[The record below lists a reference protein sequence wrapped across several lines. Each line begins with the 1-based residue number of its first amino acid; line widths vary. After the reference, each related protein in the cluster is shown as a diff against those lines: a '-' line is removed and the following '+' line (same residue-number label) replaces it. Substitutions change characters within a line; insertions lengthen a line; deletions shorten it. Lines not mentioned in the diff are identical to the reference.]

1 MATNLPNRAQIEAA
15 QPLDFPPAPPRELRT
30 TIRIEV
36 APDGLH
42 VTAEYTGTLAAL
54 PDAIERL
61 RAAGV
66 LELVAQSR
74 PAGQAPAPAAAQQRQ
89 AAPRA
94 EPFYRPDGTAC
105 CPAHNKPLQDGQWGR
120 YCPAKAAAGEPATP
134 KGYCALKF
142 VD

>member
-1 MATNLPNRAQIEAA
+1 MSTNLPNRAQIEAA

-66 LELVAQSR
+66 FELVAANRPSSSAQASPAAGQQR
-74 PAGQAPAPAAAQQRQ
+74 KGAKRVEPEYSPAGDALCPKHHTPLR
-89 AAPRA
+89 
-94 EPFYRPDGTAC
+94 DG
-105 CPAHNKPLQDGQWGR
+105 KFGR
-120 YCPAKAAAGEPATP
+120 YCPSRDDSSER
-134 KGYCALKF
+134 GYCVLKF
-142 VD
+142 SE